1 MHFDTQSGMYASLR
15 ADGVKL
21 LRITLLFDVLD
32 LSYFSKYFEISNF
45 SNTILSTVPNV
56 QLFNSDTNGNK
67 LVFVKEK
74 DIGNVTWNIM
84 DIEFSNRNEYEVEQI

>member
-1 MHFDTQSGMYASLR
+1 M
-15 ADGVKL
+15 
-21 LRITLLFDVLD
+21 
-32 LSYFSKYFEISNF
+32 
-45 SNTILSTVPNV
+45 PNV

-84 DIEFSNRNEYEVEQI
+84 DIEFSNRNEYEVKQI

>member
-1 MHFDTQSGMYASLR
+1 MLCLKRY
-15 ADGVKL
+15 
-21 LRITLLFDVLD
+21 RINLLFDVLD
-32 LSYFSKYFEISNF
+32 LSYFSKYFEISNL

-56 QLFNSDTNGNK
+56 QLFNSNTNGNK

-84 DIEFSNRNEYEVEQI
+84 DIEFSNRNEYEVKQI